1 MPVKD
6 VGFRI
11 KIPVARE
18 TTDTQKFLAKQRDT
32 VVGMHKKE
40 LPKLTKATKEYLK
53 TTKDAA
59 KEAERATEQL
69 GNSFSRSMETGLKSL
84 NRFTGGLGKLK
95 SDLIG
100 MKTAIAG
107 TAIGIAGI
115 WAGRKI
121 YEGGKQSLALRG
133 RINREFGDES
143 GALAEQGRR
152 AGRLAGISEDDAI
165 KGLIPFRERLEDI
178 EAGAQFRGM
187 KSKLTAGQAAQLRNK
202 NLAFGAGLLAR
213 VSTLAPDLDQG
224 EVGSVLADALSGPEG
239 IKRLISEFNL
249 SKRSRKISEENEKG
263 DVYKLLREDEK
274 KKYGI
279 TKHGQYLEQG
289 DLVSILLE
297 RNGITEGAAEAKRKK
312 LDFQLKAIGATA
324 ENALADIGSRALDRF
339 NNGMAKGATLSE
351 KFENAIKSKEGQRV
365 LDGVANAVV
374 GIADGAVKVA
384 AELPKIGTFFSEHK
398 TLLLALGGSFL
409 ALKGASAIG
418 GLLNNAKNIPGVGG
432 LLGNGKTPI
441 PVYVVNGPGGGPG
454 IPGGSPGGALG
465 WGKKAL
471 ALAGAGGV
479 GSGLMLAAAGA
490 LAAYGGYKAGDYLG
504 KHVKPVGKM
513 HDAEANWLYRLTGE
527 ADADKKTENFEAG
540 RNLNQL
546 KARAESV
553 ANRTKQLEAQGISH
567 GQALFFAEHP
577 DAKQPDVNVTTNLV
591 VDGQVLASV
600 VTQHQARAVDVA
612 TARGAAPIHRE

>member
-1 MPVKD
+1 MVKD
-6 VGFRI
+6 IGFRI
-11 KIPVARE
+11 RIPLARE
-18 TTDTQKFLAKQRDT
+18 TTDTQKALAKQRDT

-69 GNSFSRSMETGLKSL
+69 GNSFSRSMETGLRSL
-84 NRFTGGLGKLK
+84 NRFTGGMGKLK
-95 SDLIG
+95 ADLIN

-115 WAGRKI
+115 WAGRKL
-121 YEGGKQSLALRG
+121 YEGGKQALALRG
-133 RINREFGDES
+133 RISREFGDES

-274 KKYGI
+274 KKYGV

-351 KFENAIKSKEGQRV
+351 KFENAIKSKEGQKV

-374 GIADGAVKVA
+374 GIADGVVKVA
-384 AELPKIGTFFSEHK
+384 TEVPKIGAFLSQHK
-398 TLLLALGGSFL
+398 TTLFALGAAFVG
-409 ALKGASAIG
+409 LKGASF
-418 GLLNNAKNIPGVGG
+418 VGG
-432 LLGNGKTPI
+432 LAAKVKGAAEKDGAGIMGLLGGGKYKGAT
-441 PVYVVNGPGGGPG
+441 PVYVVNGDSDFAG
-454 IPGGSPGGALG
+454 
-465 WGKKAL
+465 
-471 ALAGAGGV
+471 LAGKAGGKLGKAAGLLGAASSLIAAGGV
-479 GSGLMLAAAGA
+479 GYALGTAADDWLGISDKIGGLANRDRSGNNT
-490 LAAYGGYKAGDYLG
+490 
-504 KHVKPVGKM
+504 VGKNEQSVASVIARRVQAGKETGAQAA
-513 HDAEANWLYRLTGE
+513 DELERFARQAEGKKNGE
-527 ADADKKTENFEAG
+527 ALSPEVMAIINAF
-540 RNLNQL
+540 RNM
-546 KARAESV
+546 
-553 ANRTKQLEAQGISH
+553 
-567 GQALFFAEHP
+567 P
-577 DAKQPDVNVTTNLV
+577 QPVIQ
-591 VDGQVLASV
+591 VDGQTLATV
-600 VTQHQARAVDVA
+600 VTQYQARAVDVA